1 MTLTDLIRAKLLN
14 GPKHARIPPS
24 PNSATETSPTSST
37 STSSES
43 SPVRHGALSGWAL
56 VQSTFGLGPRYKTKQ
71 KKISRRGTI
80 THPSEDLEKRRSLWR
95 TVGGNQVADSESDD
109 EDSDRSPDGREA
121 LVSPKD
127 VEPRRLPLKSLSLR
141 NKGFYKGPKS
151 PPH

>member
-14 GPKHARIPPS
+14 GPKHARIQHSTPHS
-24 PNSATETSPTSST
+24 VIETSPTSST
-37 STSSES
+37 TSSES
-43 SPVRHGALSGWAL
+43 SPVRNGGLSGWAL